1 MEQASKHKL
10 LISPSSSVSSDTL
23 NCFLPVQQ
31 CLECCHCHLTSH
43 LRIWEDDLLHW
54 HLLWPLLWFIFCQ
67 GWLRFGHFS
76 LVMVILHSG
85 MWDAGKRWSLTMSPL
100 SCPPGKSSKAY
111 QSSHYPPHTNFWQ
124 WGTDS
129 PPLLLFFFLNAFPIL
144 CNVTTPFPFYL
155 ELKDLEL
162 FHTTLFY
169 FIFFQIISH

>member
-85 MWDAGKRWSLTMSPL
+85 MWDTRKRWSLTMSPL
-100 SCPPGKSSKAY
+100 SCSPGKSSKAY
-111 QSSHYPPHTNFWQ
+111 QSSNYPLIPTFGNEGQ
-124 WGTDS
+124 T
-129 PPLLLFFFLNAFPIL
+129 PPPFSFFFFWM
-144 CNVTTPFPFYL
+144 PFP
-155 ELKDLEL
+155 
-162 FHTTLFY
+162 
-169 FIFFQIISH
+169 SSVM